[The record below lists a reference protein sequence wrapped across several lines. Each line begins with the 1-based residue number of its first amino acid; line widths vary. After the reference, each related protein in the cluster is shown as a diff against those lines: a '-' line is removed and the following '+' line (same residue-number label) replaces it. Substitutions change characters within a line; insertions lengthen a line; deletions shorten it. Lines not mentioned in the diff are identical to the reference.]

1 MKLLNQD
8 SEFVNEMN
16 QPKWYKELQ
25 KMIYLQSVQQG
36 PMELTVRPN
45 ALLQLMESSAVK
57 LVFVPIHCV
66 IMFMDAV
73 WSRVSTKPINLK

>member
-25 KMIYLQSVQQG
+25 RMIYLQSVQQG

-57 LVFVPIHCV
+57 LGVCSNSSCHYVHGCSV
-66 IMFMDAV
+66 
-73 WSRVSTKPINLK
+73 VSS